1 MKNAL
6 GNGFSGC
13 VSHWKGEEGSGSG
26 QAMQKHFASFEVL
39 WDSVKRMTIGE
50 AVQTVGL
57 LLQRRNE
64 WTMRDVLDL
73 VFSLVAFLRAH
84 LWKNNR

>member
-1 MKNAL
+1 MEK
-6 GNGFSGC
+6 
-13 VSHWKGEEGSGSG
+13 
-26 QAMQKHFASFEVL
+26 QFASFEVL

-50 AVQTVGL
+50 AVQAACL

-73 VFSLVAFLRAH
+73 VFSLVAFLRVY
-84 LWKNNR
+84 LWKGKR